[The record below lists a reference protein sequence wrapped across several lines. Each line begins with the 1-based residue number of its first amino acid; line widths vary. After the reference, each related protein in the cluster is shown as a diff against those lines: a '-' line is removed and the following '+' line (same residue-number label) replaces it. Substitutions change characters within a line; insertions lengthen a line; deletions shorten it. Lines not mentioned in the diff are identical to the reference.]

1 METSG
6 LSAFG
11 LRMWMVVRIKTNRR
25 FVRMSPR
32 RRGAMHGGARFEEF
46 EALRRTIE
54 DLEHTR
60 DGNVET
66 YS

>member
-32 RRGAMHGGARFEEF
+32 RRGVARGVVGIKEFEELHKIIKESEQRRNGDS
-46 EALRRTIE
+46 EA
-54 DLEHTR
+54 
-60 DGNVET
+60 